1 MQSRGEIEFVYAEEK
16 QYPLAYLR
24 SDDKEKILVII
35 NPADRE
41 VSFDGDYPIKLGFGD
56 KIVIKKAEQAT
67 NILKLSKLSFL
78 EILSKKM
85 QTCI

>member
-1 MQSRGEIEFVYAEEK
+1 MGSEMCIRDSSA
-16 QYPLAYLR
+16 
-24 SDDKEKILVII
+24 
-35 NPADRE
+35 E

>member
-1 MQSRGEIEFVYAEEK
+1 MMR
-16 QYPLAYLR
+16 LRLR
-24 SDDKEKILVII
+24 SVPEIMRPMTVPRSALTEII
-35 NPADRE
+35 R
-41 VSFDGDYPIKLGFGD
+41 VKLGFGD